1 MLFGLGVV
9 SFLYLGRTSSIFPAV
24 ELMERFLLSSFWW
37 LNLCRSAKPYDYL
50 LIVVGAAGAI
60 GAGAALP
67 VFTILFGSLIN
78 AFNPTGGGDA
88 FEADDLTSEINKV
101 CLQFVYVAI
110 GTAIASYLEVILF
123 QFCS

>member
-1 MLFGLGVV
+1 MISQGQSDGVFV
-9 SFLYLGRTSSIFPAV
+9 NEFCSVAQ
-24 ELMERFLLSSFWW
+24 M
-37 LNLCRSAKPYDYL
+37 CRSAKPYDYF
-50 LIVVGAAGAI
+50 LIVVGTLGAI

-88 FEADDLTSEINKV
+88 FSSDDLTTEINKV

-110 GTAIASYLEVILF
+110 GTAIASYLEVAFAIFSIELK
-123 QFCS
+123 QCGY